1 MARTY
6 KSFDEIDRDLKK
18 ISLEQQI
25 AIEELKLVK
34 SDVESTLKPLSI
46 LSSIFT
52 FVSKY
57 GVLLLIKKIFK

>member
-1 MARTY
+1 MSKIYT
-6 KSFDEIDRDLKK
+6 SFNQIDKDLKK

-25 AIEELKLVK
+25 AVEELKLVK

-46 LSSIFT
+46 LSSVFT

-57 GVLLLIKKIFK
+57 GILLLIKKIFK